1 MCTLHLERVG
11 KMSVNKVEIA
21 NASIGHIMHE
31 LRFVLALPANELS
44 VDAKLKLQRM
54 YLLLSDVSDY
64 LVNPD
69 AENADAG
76 NHITE

>member
-1 MCTLHLERVG
+1 MPVD
-11 KMSVNKVEIA
+11 KIQIA

-31 LRFVLALPANELS
+31 LRFVLASDINPDVKA
-44 VDAKLKLQRM
+44 KLQRM

-69 AENADAG
+69 VANADAG
-76 NHITE
+76 NHVTG